1 MEYMMNRNIESR
13 TEGLRHSHANVS
25 ACQVPAVIAAF
36 VLAVILIAV
45 VNPPLSFAEEAPPAA
60 VVSYRDGK
68 ITGVYETTIQIDH
81 KTFSFA
87 PEVVIL
93 DRHNDPLS
101 ERDIRVDLEV
111 KYHLLKGTTDKID
124 QMIVFLPE

>member
-1 MEYMMNRNIESR
+1 MEYAMNRNIESR
-13 TEGLRHSHANVS
+13 TEDLRYSPANVS
-25 ACQVPAVIAAF
+25 ACQVPALIAT
-36 VLAVILIAV
+36 VLLVVTLIAV
-45 VNPPLSFAEEAPPAA
+45 LGPSLSFAEEASPAA

-93 DRHNDPLS
+93 DRHGDPLY
-101 ERDIRVDLEV
+101 ERHIRVDLEV

>member
-1 MEYMMNRNIESR
+1 MNRNIESR
-13 TEGLRHSHANVS
+13 TEGLRHTSANVS
-25 ACQVPAVIAAF
+25 ACQVPV
-36 VLAVILIAV
+36 LIATV
-45 VNPPLSFAEEAPPAA
+45 LLVMTLMAVLGSSLSFAEEAPVAA

-68 ITGVYETTIQIDH
+68 ITGVYETTFQIDH
-81 KTFSFA
+81 KTFSLA

-101 ERDIRVDLEV
+101 ERDIRVDLDV

>member
-1 MEYMMNRNIESR
+1 MNRNVEGR
-13 TEGLRHSHANVS
+13 TGSLRCWHADVS
-25 ACQVPAVIAAF
+25 ACLAPALIAAF
-36 VLAVILIAV
+36 VLVVTFIAV
-45 VNPPLSFAEEAPPAA
+45 LGPSLSFAEEAPPAA

-81 KTFSFA
+81 KTFSLA

>member
-1 MEYMMNRNIESR
+1 MEHMMNRNSEGR

-25 ACQVPAVIAAF
+25 ACQVPAFLATF
-36 VLAVILIAV
+36 VLGVILVAAV
-45 VNPPLSFAEEAPPAA
+45 SPSLSFAEEAPPAA

-68 ITGVYETTIQIDH
+68 ITGVYETTIQIDNR
-81 KTFSFA
+81 TFSFA

-101 ERDIRVDLEV
+101 ESDIRVDLEV
-111 KYHLLKGTTDKID
+111 KYHLLKGTTDRID

>member
-1 MEYMMNRNIESR
+1 MNRNMESR

-25 ACQVPAVIAAF
+25 ACQVPAVIATL

-68 ITGVYETTIQIDH
+68 ITGVYDTTIQIDH
-81 KTFSFA
+81 KTFGFA

-101 ERDIRVDLEV
+101 ARDIREDLEV
-111 KYHLLKGTTDKID
+111 KYHLLKGTTDRID

>member
-1 MEYMMNRNIESR
+1 MMIRNLESQSR
-13 TEGLRHSHANVS
+13 SLRCSHANAPV
-25 ACQVPAVIAAF
+25 CQIPALIAAF
-36 VLAVILIAV
+36 VFALTFIAV
-45 VNPPLSFAEEAPPAA
+45 LGPSLSFAEEPMPAA
-60 VVSYRDGK
+60 VVPYRDGK

-93 DRHNDPLS
+93 DRHNDPLA
-101 ERDIRVDLEV
+101 ERAVQVDLEV

>member
-1 MEYMMNRNIESR
+1 MNRNVQCRSKS
-13 TEGLRHSHANVS
+13 LRHSHANVL
-25 ACQVPAVIAAF
+25 ACRIPALVAIIAF
-36 VLAVILIAV
+36 VVTV
-45 VNPPLSFAEEAPPAA
+45 VAALGPSISFAEEAPPAA

-68 ITGVYETTIQIDH
+68 ITGVYEATIQIDH

-101 ERDIRVDLEV
+101 ERAIRVDLEV

>member
-13 TEGLRHSHANVS
+13 TEGFRHSHANVS
-25 ACQVPAVIAAF
+25 AYQVPSFIATF
-36 VLAVILIAV
+36 VLVVTLIAV
-45 VNPPLSFAEEAPPAA
+45 LGPSLSFAEEALPAV

-87 PEVVIL
+87 PEVAIL
-93 DRHNDPLS
+93 DRHNDPLT
-101 ERDIRVDLEV
+101 ERDIRVDLDV

>member
-1 MEYMMNRNIESR
+1 MNSMNSNSESR
-13 TEGLRHSHANVS
+13 RPCLRAHRWLSEWQKHTVLTAIVLVLLTPSVS
-25 ACQVPAVIAAF
+25 SISPA
-36 VLAVILIAV
+36 
-45 VNPPLSFAEEAPPAA
+45 FAEQNAPVGA
-60 VVSYRDGK
+60 VPYHEGN
-68 ITGVYETTIQIDH
+68 ITGVYETTIQINQ
-81 KTFSFA
+81 KTFSLV
-87 PEVVIL
+87 PKVVIL

>member
-13 TEGLRHSHANVS
+13 TEGFRHSHANVS
-25 ACQVPAVIAAF
+25 ACQVPAFIATV
-36 VLAVILIAV
+36 VLV
-45 VNPPLSFAEEAPPAA
+45 VTLVAALGPSLSFAEDALPAA

-93 DRHNDPLS
+93 DRHNDPLA

>member
-1 MEYMMNRNIESR
+1 MNRNVQRRSKS
-13 TEGLRHSHANVS
+13 LRHSHANVL
-25 ACQVPAVIAAF
+25 ACRIPALVAIIA
-36 VLAVILIAV
+36 LV
-45 VNPPLSFAEEAPPAA
+45 VTLVAASGLSISFAEEAPAAA

-68 ITGVYETTIQIDH
+68 ITGVYDTTIQIDH
-81 KTFSFA
+81 KTFSLA

-101 ERDIRVDLEV
+101 EREIRVDLEV

>member
-1 MEYMMNRNIESR
+1 MMIRNLESR
-13 TEGLRHSHANVS
+13 SRSHRCSHANAP
-25 ACQVPAVIAAF
+25 ACQIPALIAAF
-36 VLAVILIAV
+36 VFALTFIAV
-45 VNPPLSFAEEAPPAA
+45 LGPSLSFAEEPMPAT
-60 VVSYRDGK
+60 VVPYRDGK

-93 DRHNDPLS
+93 DRHNDPLA
-101 ERDIRVDLEV
+101 ERAVQVDLEV

>member
-1 MEYMMNRNIESR
+1 MNRNIESWVV
-13 TEGLRHSHANVS
+13 GLRHLPANGPV
-25 ACQVPAVIAAF
+25 CQVTPVIATV
-36 VLAVILIAV
+36 VLVLTLIAMLG
-45 VNPPLSFAEEAPPAA
+45 PSFSFAEEAPPAA
-60 VVSYRDGK
+60 VVLYRDGK

-81 KTFSFA
+81 KTFSLA
-87 PEVVIL
+87 PEVAIL

-101 ERDIRVDLEV
+101 ERDIRVDLDV

>member
-1 MEYMMNRNIESR
+1 MNRNIGGR
-13 TEGLRHSHANVS
+13 IEGLRHSHANVS
-25 ACQVPAVIAAF
+25 ACQVPAFLATF
-36 VLAVILIAV
+36 VLGVILIAV
-45 VNPPLSFAEEAPPAA
+45 VGPSLSFAEEAPPAA
-60 VVSYRDGK
+60 VVSYKDGK

-101 ERDIRVDLEV
+101 KGDIRVELDV
-111 KYHLLKGTTDKID
+111 KYHLLNGTTDKID

>member
-1 MEYMMNRNIESR
+1 MNRNVEGR
-13 TEGLRHSHANVS
+13 TGSLRCWHADVS
-25 ACQVPAVIAAF
+25 ACLAPALIAAF
-36 VLAVILIAV
+36 VLAVTLISVWSPTLTLADQPLPTQV
-45 VNPPLSFAEEAPPAA
+45 VA
-60 VVSYRDGK
+60 YQGGK

-81 KTFSFA
+81 KTFSLA

>member
-13 TEGLRHSHANVS
+13 TEGLRHLHANVP
-25 ACQVPAVIAAF
+25 ACQVPAVIATF
-36 VLAVILIAV
+36 VLVVTLIAV
-45 VNPPLSFAEEAPPAA
+45 LGPSLSFAEEAPPVA
-60 VVSYRDGK
+60 VVSYKDGK
-68 ITGVYETTIQIDH
+68 ITGVYDTTIQIDH

-87 PEVVIL
+87 PEVAIL

-101 ERDIRVDLEV
+101 ERDIREDLEV